1 MSSIH
6 TKSFTKLAI
15 GAMLI
20 ALSGCSLRYDFSTEC
35 QATEDCAKYEGDGVF
50 YQCVA
55 GECLGDDAVECRQ
68 DTDCTSPRPICN
80 ETNRCVAQMVEPD
93 MKDEPDM
100 KPAVEPDM
108 PEEEVDQGPDT
119 ACTKNSE
126 CIAGFGE
133 SFICGSE
140 GECIDALDSFGDCTR
155 IHYSSTANPDNV
167 VFIGSLL
174 PLVEPFGTLI
184 GRPIENSIQLAVDTI
199 NDDGGL
205 AGGRKIAWISCD
217 SKGNAQIAQRAA
229 THLSTRVK
237 TPAIIG
243 PLFSEAF
250 IATVSNVTNNAD
262 VFAITPT
269 ATSPSVANQ
278 RQNKDL
284 VWRDIASDTF
294 QAKGI
299 VERINDL
306 GPGKVLVLYKDDKY
320 GNDLRGLVVNEL
332 SEPFGEN
339 LRVVSLP
346 NPIDLDDPSEA
357 GISTS
362 YGTTIAGAVG
372 DGFSADVVLIIG
384 TNEGAITA
392 GAYLELIAANAI
404 PISFPSR
411 IILSHGVIPAFS
423 DLANTLDARMLG
435 MLIPLFEGIAP
446 LIFEADSVPYKR
458 YVTNYSLAF
467 NNTQPAL
474 ASTTTFDAVMAIAL
488 SMGTLS
494 ADEPITGKAIAG
506 GMSKLVDKE
515 NGTRLEFY
523 QNTSFFSDAIGEL
536 QSGNTLDIVGVSGEL
551 DFDLDTG
558 EVYTPV
564 VGYVATKNE
573 VTGAYT
579 IKQVRSMSFPNA
591 PETDAAVWEETPTPD
606 E

>member
-1 MSSIH
+1 MPSIH
-6 TKSFTKLAI
+6 TKSFIRLAL

-20 ALSGCSLRYDFSTEC
+20 ASSGCSLRYDFSTEC
-35 QATEDCAKYEGDGVF
+35 QSATDCAKYEGDGVF

-55 GECLGDDAVECRQ
+55 GECQDDSTIECRQ
-68 DTDCTSPRPICN
+68 DTDCASQRPVCN
-80 ETNRCVAQMVEPD
+80 EANRCVAQVAAPD
-93 MKDEPDM
+93 MKGEADMKPDLTPDM
-100 KPAVEPDM
+100 KV
-108 PEEEVDQGPDT
+108 EEVDSGPDT

-126 CIAGFGE
+126 CIANFGE

-155 IHYSSTANPDNV
+155 VHYSSTANPDNV

-205 AGGRKIAWISCD
+205 AGGRKLAWISCD

-229 THLSTRVK
+229 THLTTKVK

-243 PLFSEAF
+243 PLFSEPF

-262 VFAITPT
+262 VFAMTTT

-284 VWRDIASDTF
+284 VWRNIASDTY
-294 QAKGI
+294 QAKAI

-346 NPIDLDDPSEA
+346 NPIDLDDQSEA
-357 GISTS
+357 GISMS
-362 YGTTIAGAVG
+362 YGRAIAGALG
-372 DGFSADVVLIIG
+372 DGFSADVVLVIG

-392 GAYLELIAANAI
+392 GAYLELIAASAL
-404 PISFPSR
+404 PITFPSR
-411 IILSHGVIPAFS
+411 IILSHGVIPAFA
-423 DLANTLDARMLG
+423 DLANKLDARTLG
-435 MLIPLFEGIAP
+435 MLIPLIEGIAP
-446 LIFEADSVPYKR
+446 SIFDADSVPYRR
-458 YVTNYSLAF
+458 YVTNYSLTF

-474 ASTTTFDAVMAIAL
+474 ASTTTFDAVMTIAL

-494 ADEPITGKAIAG
+494 ADEPITGNAIASG
-506 GMSKLVDKE
+506 ISKLVDKE
-515 NGTRLEFY
+515 NGARLEFY
-523 QNTSFFSDAIGEL
+523 QDTSFFSDAISEL
-536 QSGNTLDIVGVSGEL
+536 QHGNTLDVVGVSGEL

-564 VGYVATKNE
+564 VGYVALKNE
-573 VTGAYT
+573 ATGTYT
-579 IKQVRSMSFPNA
+579 IKQVRSMSFPDA
-591 PETDAAVWEETPTPD
+591 PATDNAVWEEAPR